1 MIKKLLL
8 VTSLVAFSA
17 VGASAKQGIKYYNI
31 KGDISEKFYKMIEK
45 DLPTLGFSVTDPHKK
60 INDAYKKK
68 YGSTTLDTLN
78 FFPIVHEKKLKKLLE
93 KEPRLAG
100 FNPFDLYLYKGQNDK
115 MSHVGH
121 LTPDTILDIL
131 KISDPEVRDCYKS
144 TFPPLDA
151 LLEKTLGSDISY
163 VEYDALPED
172 TMMNFEVTFNRE
184 GDLDDFI
191 DDFQEKFE
199 EAFEDKEY
207 IIAGFENFKEAYEE
221 TDDKF
226 EMYDAFWTYSLCHFK
241 FSYSIFDNEGSRAG
255 AGVFAPC
262 TMYMYIKKDSNTLV
276 IGMPKLANWQA
287 VSKIIDPKRVAFI
300 KKLDTEIPQIMVSVL
315 GAKEIASDFGSV
327 VSKETKVKSIK
338 QQIEAL
344 QKELKKLEGK

>member
-8 VTSLVAFSA
+8 VTLLVEFSA
-17 VGASAKQGIKYYNI
+17 ITASAKQGIKYYNI
-31 KGDISEKFYKMIEK
+31 KGDISEKFYKMIKK
-45 DLPTLGFSVTDPHKK
+45 DLPALGFTVTDPHKR

-78 FFPIVHEKKLKKLLE
+78 FFPIVHEEKLKKLLE

-100 FNPFDLYLYKGQNDK
+100 FNPFDLYLYKGKKDK

-131 KISDPEVRDCYKS
+131 KIDDPEVRNCYKA
-144 TFPPLDA
+144 TFPQLDA
-151 LLEKTLGSDISY
+151 LLENNLGSDISY
-163 VEYDALPED
+163 VEYDTLPSD
-172 TMMNFEVTFNRE
+172 TMMNFEVTFDKE
-184 GDLDDFI
+184 GELDDFI

-199 EAFEDKEY
+199 EAFEDKKY
-207 IIAGFENFKEAYEE
+207 IIAGFENFKEAYEDS
-221 TDDKF
+221 DDKF

-241 FSYSIFDNEGSRAG
+241 FSYSIFDNKGSRAG

-262 TMYMYIKKDSNTLV
+262 TMYMYIKKDSNILV
-276 IGMPKLANWQA
+276 IGMPKLVNWQA
-287 VSKIIDPKRVAFI
+287 VNKIVDPKRIEFI

-327 VSKETKVKSIK
+327 VSKQEKAKSIK